1 MNTTIRKSS
10 YGTWMAET
18 MTPLANDLH
27 ICLTTMKRSD
37 GNITTT
43 AKVGKRDG
51 IFFVYE
57 PFKDFSQQ
65 VIESSARCT
74 KPAVE
79 RQHTAALAML
89 DGIRTAALAHHN

>member
-1 MNTTIRKSS
+1 MNTTIKKSHCVT
-10 YGTWMAET
+10 GMAET
-18 MTPLANDLH
+18 MTPLAVNLH
-27 ICLTTMKRSD
+27 ICVTTVKRHD

-89 DGIRTAALAHHN
+89 DSIRTAALAHN